1 MPPRALDLR
10 QRSLLRGT
18 LLVLGSLLASFI
30 LAHWPD
36 DPPSL
41 RLLTPTI
48 IAFAGTWDTLR
59 CLRARWSFY
68 HGAVMILLYMDIMAL
83 SMILFLFL
91 YPWGEWLK

>member
-1 MPPRALDLR
+1 MLPRFLDLR

-18 LLVLGSLLASFI
+18 ALVLGSLFASFL

-36 DPPSL
+36 DPPSF
-41 RLLTPTI
+41 RLLAPTL
-48 IAFAGTWDTLR
+48 IALLGAGETSR
-59 CLRARWSFY
+59 CLRPRWSFY
-68 HGAVMILLYMDIMAL
+68 HGAVMLLLYMDIMAI